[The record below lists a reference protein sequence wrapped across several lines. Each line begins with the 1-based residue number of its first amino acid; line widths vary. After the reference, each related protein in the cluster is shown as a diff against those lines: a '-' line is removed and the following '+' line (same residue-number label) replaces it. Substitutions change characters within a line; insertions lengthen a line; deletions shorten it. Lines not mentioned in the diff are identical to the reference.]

1 MRVGRESG
9 RIGEALHAKE
19 RVVVLRYLHVHV
31 DRLEE
36 RFAACM
42 LTLMDTRVA
51 TYARSTRT

>member
-36 RFAACM
+36 RFAACI
-42 LTLMDTRVA
+42 LTF
-51 TYARSTRT
+51 TYARSTPA